1 MSSGAAD
8 TGAGSVPGLQC
19 VDVWLRYATG
29 LPLILRGVSLTV
41 RPAEVLAV
49 VGHNGA
55 GKSTVVK
62 ALAGVVAPER
72 GEIHLDGERIDHQS
86 VRAVM
91 DSGVSCVWQELSVVP
106 TMSVTSNLLMGMHD
120 RSRLVRRP
128 WLARRAVREL
138 VERCGIGDIE
148 LRATVGSLPFVDR
161 QRVEI
166 AKALASHSRYL
177 LLDEPTAGQRGAARE
192 GLFEL
197 IRATARDGVGV
208 LLVNHHLDEVIALA
222 DRAVVLRDG
231 AVAGE
236 VKGTE
241 MNPARIAELMT
252 GSGAASMI
260 GPALPPSLEPGSGE
274 TVARSGRTVSVK
286 GGRHAAQRVRLRCGE
301 LRPASLSPID
311 LELMGGRVYG
321 FYGLEGAG
329 QADLLK
335 VLAGDARPDG
345 GWIEVDGRR
354 VRFHQPADAV
364 RQGVFYLS
372 GDRAAMICPTM
383 TGTDNLLMSGMAA
396 SPMWRLAPGRRERE
410 RIAAE
415 LIDELQVRGDWS
427 DLIPGLS
434 GGNQQKLIVGR
445 LLRCRHSVVL
455 LEGPTLGVDIT
466 ARVYILAMIRRLAR
480 DHDSTVCLAS
490 EDEDEVIDA
499 CDEVF
504 VLAGGRVVER
514 LEVDQSLTK
523 EQLRA
528 TAVAASPVVTQ
539 EREEP
544 R

>member
-8 TGAGSVPGLQC
+8 ISAGSVPGLRC
-19 VDVWLRYATG
+19 VDVWLRYAAG

-41 RPAEVLAV
+41 RPAEVVAV

-72 GEIHLDGERIDHQS
+72 GEIHLDGERIDHHS

-120 RSRLVRRP
+120 RSRLIRRP
-128 WLARRAVREL
+128 WLGRRAVREL
-138 VERCGIGDIE
+138 VDRCGIGDID

-197 IRATARDGVGV
+197 IRGTARDGVGV

-231 AVAGE
+231 VVAGE
-236 VKGTE
+236 VAGAE
-241 MNPARIAELMT
+241 MNPGRIADLMT
-252 GSGAASMI
+252 GSGSTSLT
-260 GPALPPSLEPGSGE
+260 GPAVRPSSSSGE
-274 TVARSGRTVSVK
+274 TIEPNGRTGAVK
-286 GGRHAAQRVRLRCGE
+286 REQHRPHGVRLRCGG

-311 LELMGGRVYG
+311 LELMGGKVYG

-329 QADLLK
+329 QADLLR
-335 VLAGDARPDG
+335 VLAGDARPEG

-364 RQGVFYLS
+364 RRGVFYLS
-372 GDRAAMICPTM
+372 GDRTAMTCPTM

-410 RIAAE
+410 RIAAG
-415 LIDELQVRGDWS
+415 LIEELQVRGDWS

-434 GGNQQKLIVGR
+434 GGNQQKLVVGR

-514 LEVDQSLTK
+514 LEVNQSLTK
-523 EQLRA
+523 ERLRA
-528 TAVAASPVVTQ
+528 TAVAASPAATQ
-539 EREEP
+539 EREES